1 MKTILF
7 TLAALTLCSAAQTP
21 PPKAPPSTPN
31 VITTPKPAPTPK
43 PPTTIPNYVSV
54 QEAVERT
61 APKPATRSIGASV
74 ASEVPMITVTFEWD
88 PNPEPDVHNYKL
100 IWGNS
105 ESTMTE
111 STLVQATTT
120 TIGLPD
126 GALYYAAVIAVDDR
140 GVESLPSDTLIFRLG
155 KPGRP
160 NKPRIKIVIQ

>member
-43 PPTTIPNYVSV
+43 PPTTIP
-54 QEAVERT
+54 
-61 APKPATRSIGASV
+61 
-74 ASEVPMITVTFEWD
+74 
-88 PNPEPDVHNYKL
+88 NYKL